1 MEKIF
6 SHAWKDKRG
15 LGDEGDMLHIKG
27 SASMDYVDDEEGLQ
41 RKHSVD
47 TTLTVHF
54 FGQEGKEELRYEG
67 FRK

>member
-6 SHAWKDKRG
+6 SNAWKDKRG
-15 LGDEGDMLHIKG
+15 LGDDGDMLHVQG
-27 SASMDYVDDEEGLQ
+27 SATADYVDDEQGLQ

-47 TTLTVHF
+47 TTLAVPF
-54 FGQEGKEELRYEG
+54 FGQKGDQDLRYEG